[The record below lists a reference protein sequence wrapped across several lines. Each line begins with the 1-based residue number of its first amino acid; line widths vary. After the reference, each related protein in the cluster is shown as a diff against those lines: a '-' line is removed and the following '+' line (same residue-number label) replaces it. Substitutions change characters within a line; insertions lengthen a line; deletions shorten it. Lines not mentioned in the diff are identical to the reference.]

1 MNVMT
6 CRFTGK
12 FVKNI
17 ALVLMLILILVSI
30 LPSTLNIAYASQY

>member
-1 MNVMT
+1 MNVMA

-17 ALVLMLILILVSI
+17 ALVLMLILIL
-30 LPSTLNIAYASQY
+30 IAIIAIMLEI